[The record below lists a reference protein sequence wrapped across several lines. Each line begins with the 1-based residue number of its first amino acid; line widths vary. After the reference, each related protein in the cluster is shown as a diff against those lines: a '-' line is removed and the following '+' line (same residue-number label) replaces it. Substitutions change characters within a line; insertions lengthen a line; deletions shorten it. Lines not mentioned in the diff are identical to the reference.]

1 MLEIKQFGDWKTRN
15 TIKEMMGVKAYLK
28 DNEWYFSIDENI
40 VDFSAIK
47 TLLPSEEYQKL
58 CLLQTK
64 NIEFAELFKDI
75 SKITEF
81 PKKKYAVIGDV
92 DSIYTLSDKLSMC
105 ILIDE
110 HNTKRTL
117 AVILKQPFET
127 DDLKEKRIRVIGE
140 LGIYSPYA
148 RFQLGNI
155 SELEIIGPC
164 SRLVEYEEYTQQ
176 YQSYFKEPEQQ
187 KAFSFEFQKLGI
199 ISNERSQGYQ
209 DFLKHLKAPTIA
221 RENIILEDIKMTHE
235 NIIASIKKL
244 NDENECQGIC
254 IVRGGGNPEELI
266 EFSKPALLDT
276 MIASKLPIITGVG
289 HVMDLALCD
298 YIADY
303 NAGTP
308 TGVAEYFNYLAGKKA
323 ANEKAKTKNA
333 AIQVIREKKK
343 HAYEELKDLEI
354 KYQKLAEENALL
366 EYKNSILQQENN
378 QLQTK
383 LNEAQQNQKKV
394 SAFGLIGKLFRF

>member
-1 MLEIKQFGDWKTRN
+1 
-15 TIKEMMGVKAYLK
+15 MGVKAYLK

-81 PKKKYAVIGDV
+81 PKKKYAVVGDV

-148 RFQLGNI
+148 RFQLGN
-155 SELEIIGPC
+155 
-164 SRLVEYEEYTQQ
+164 
-176 YQSYFKEPEQQ
+176 
-187 KAFSFEFQKLGI
+187 
-199 ISNERSQGYQ
+199 
-209 DFLKHLKAPTIA
+209 
-221 RENIILEDIKMTHE
+221 M
-235 NIIASIKKL
+235 
-244 NDENECQGIC
+244 
-254 IVRGGGNPEELI
+254 
-266 EFSKPALLDT
+266 
-276 MIASKLPIITGVG
+276 
-289 HVMDLALCD
+289 
-298 YIADY
+298 
-303 NAGTP
+303 
-308 TGVAEYFNYLAGKKA
+308 
-323 ANEKAKTKNA
+323 
-333 AIQVIREKKK
+333 
-343 HAYEELKDLEI
+343 
-354 KYQKLAEENALL
+354 
-366 EYKNSILQQENN
+366 
-378 QLQTK
+378 
-383 LNEAQQNQKKV
+383 
-394 SAFGLIGKLFRF
+394 